1 MKMFSI
7 VMTEELKWLFSCQSV
22 DRALIQFLSALLL
35 VFAFWEMCSFVQ
47 RDSHTCWALL
57 PWPRLMQGAVEDKW
71 KWWRLRDSR
80 WSWPSDRVAEG
91 QSLMHPFFLSKWFFC
106 PSVFFPEIQGANGG
120 VLMRAVWKK
129 ATSVKMGKMWA
140 KSKIGYCE
148 RQGRNSECHT
158 CGYCSLII
166 MQVCTWAQPRDLEI
180 TRRCPANLR
189 NGKCLER
196 DF

>member
-47 RDSHTCWALL
+47 RDSHTCWALPL
-57 PWPRLMQGAVEDKW
+57 WPRLMQGAVEDKW

-120 VLMRAVWKK
+120 GPDEGCLEE
-129 ATSVKMGKMWA
+129 GH
-140 KSKIGYCE
+140 ICE
-148 RQGRNSECHT
+148 
-158 CGYCSLII
+158 
-166 MQVCTWAQPRDLEI
+166 
-180 TRRCPANLR
+180 
-189 NGKCLER
+189 NGKNVGKEQNWILRETGKK
-196 DF
+196 